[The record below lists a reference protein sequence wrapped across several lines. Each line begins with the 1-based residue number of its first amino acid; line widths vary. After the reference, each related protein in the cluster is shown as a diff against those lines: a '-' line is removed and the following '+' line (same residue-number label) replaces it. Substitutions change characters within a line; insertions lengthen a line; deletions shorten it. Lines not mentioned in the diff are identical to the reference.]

1 MYLHLGQNTVVT
13 LDEIIGIFDIDNTT
27 VSKRTKKYLEKAD
40 KEKRIYNIATDIPK
54 SFIVCQDT
62 EKIDKIY
69 LSQISPT
76 TLVKRSSYMDS
87 LIINSNYNES
97 AGKKSDE

>member
-1 MYLHLGQNTVVT
+1 MYLHVGQNTTLT
-13 LDEIIGIFDIDNTT
+13 LDEIIGIFDLDNTT

-40 KEKRIYNIATDIPK
+40 KQKRILNVATDIPK
-54 SFIVCQDT
+54 SFIVVSDE

-76 TLVKRSSYMDS
+76 TLEKRASFMDS
-87 LIINSNYNES
+87 LINSNYNES